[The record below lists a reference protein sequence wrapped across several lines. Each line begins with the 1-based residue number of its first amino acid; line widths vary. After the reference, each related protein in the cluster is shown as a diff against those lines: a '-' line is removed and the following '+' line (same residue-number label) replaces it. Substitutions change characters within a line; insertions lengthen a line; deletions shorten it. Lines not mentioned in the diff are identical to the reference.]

1 VYKNRKLAWLVVLAM
16 VFSIVAPLGVGTAAA
31 EDTQYDMSDLVAEL
45 QEVYPYVDEIDKDD
59 IRAARTKL
67 QNLSDSEWTSV
78 LDPLVTPLPDEVKNK
93 LGDDGKSAQETLKQ
107 VALDAAN
114 IYYEDDA
121 AVLEGRLNEFKNK
134 HLSTFEALIGKDFT
148 MNDLAEFLIAA
159 RSKLRSA
166 AASEYETIYDLIVEG
181 SNKAMVET
189 MPELVKKAVQM
200 AIDDNENNFSDFSG
214 KLTDIGW
221 STGLL
226 VEQHNV
232 LVKAIG
238 APESEDELSLG
249 QKAELALAKAWVRS
263 EAVVEGGKKLTR
275 AATNTLYEDTINVGD
290 EVTYTLSIIGR
301 KATGLVGFQPNPD
314 SPIIRAESDKGTLKV
329 TGLKEG
335 TEQLIFYRDGEDC
348 NAENDWI
355 AKVNITVQK
364 KTSSGGGGGGGP
376 APSGTEIKIDKGGE
390 VSEHGATVEIPAN
403 AFAENIKVKVAK
415 VSDVSGLTLPGGGEL
430 ISDVL
435 EITKDVKGDF
445 TKPVTITMK
454 FDKSKVDSEAEVALY
469 YYDTA
474 TKTWIKLDNIK
485 VDWEK
490 GTVSGEINHF
500 TKFAV
505 IAVTP
510 EKALPVLTDIAGHWA
525 EAEIKILVEKGAI
538 AGYPDGTFRPNNNIT
553 RAEFATVL
561 VKAFELEAKEGK
573 VFTDTA
579 THWAKDAIATANAY
593 DIIKGY
599 SNEKFG
605 PNDQITREQAAVMIA
620 KAADLT
626 ASEQAPV
633 FSDSAKISDWARAA
647 VAAAAEAEIIKGYPD
662 GSFRPQGQATRAE
675 AVTIIV
681 RAMK

>member
-1 VYKNRKLAWLVVLAM
+1 VLKNNL
-16 VFSIVAPLGVGTAAA
+16 TA
-31 EDTQYDMSDLVAEL
+31 
-45 QEVYPYVDEIDKDD
+45 
-59 IRAARTKL
+59 
-67 QNLSDSEWTSV
+67 
-78 LDPLVTPLPDEVKNK
+78 
-93 LGDDGKSAQETLKQ
+93 
-107 VALDAAN
+107 
-114 IYYEDDA
+114 
-121 AVLEGRLNEFKNK
+121 FKNK
-134 HLSTFEALIGKDFT
+134 NSSTFKALFGNEFT
-148 MNDLAEFLIAA
+148 MDDLADFLLAA
-159 RSKLRSA
+159 RSELRVRLSVNRIPF
-166 AASEYETIYDLIVEG
+166 YMGPTQNLVE
-181 SNKAMVET
+181 A
-189 MPELVKKAVQM
+189 MPEIVKEAALE
-200 AIDDNENNFSDFSG
+200 AIAQPKFNKFKG
-214 KLTDIGW
+214 KLSAIGW

-275 AATNTLYEDTINVGD
+275 AATDTLYEDTINVGD

-301 KATGLVGFQPNPD
+301 KATGLVGFQLEPRCLRGKRARAARAHKRTA
-314 SPIIRAESDKGTLKV
+314 IRGSG
-329 TGLKEG
+329 
-335 TEQLIFYRDGEDC
+335 QLIFYRDGEDC

-364 KTSSGGGGGGGP
+364 KTSSGGGGGSA
-376 APSGTEIKIDKGGE
+376 APDGTEIKIDKGGE
-390 VSEHGATVEIPAN
+390 VSEYGTTVEIPAN
-403 AFAENIKVKVAK
+403 AFAENFIVKVAK
-415 VSDVSGLTLPGGGEL
+415 VSDVSGLTLPEGGQLVSE
-430 ISDVL
+430 VL

-510 EKALPVLTDIAGHWA
+510 EKAPPVLTDIAGHWA
-525 EAEIKILVEKGAI
+525 EADIKTLVEKGAI
-538 AGYPDGTFRPNNNIT
+538 AGYPDKTFRPNNNIT

-579 THWAKDAIATANAY
+579 THWAKEDIATANAY

-599 SNEKFG
+599 SDEKFG

>member
-31 EDTQYDMSDLVAEL
+31 QTQTPMDKLVAEL
-45 QEVYPYVDEIDKDD
+45 QKVYPYVDEGEKVTIHTV
-59 IRAARTKL
+59 RS
-67 QNLSDSEWTSV
+67 NLDNLEDTDWNTV
-78 LDPLVTPLPDEVKNK
+78 LGPLVTGQVKAEER
-93 LGDDGKSAQETLKQ
+93 LGANAQETLKQ

-114 IYYEDDA
+114 IYYNTDST
-121 AVLEGRLNEFKNK
+121 VLKNNLTAFKNK
-134 HLSTFEALIGKDFT
+134 NSSTFKALFGNEFT
-148 MNDLAEFLIAA
+148 MDDLADFLLAA
-159 RSKLRSA
+159 RSELRSA
-166 AASEYETIYDLIVEG
+166 AISKSDTILYGTNAKLVE
-181 SNKAMVET
+181 A
-189 MPELVKKAVQM
+189 MPEIVKEAALE
-200 AIDDNENNFSDFSG
+200 AIAQPKFNKFKG
-214 KLTDIGW
+214 KLSAIGW
-221 STGLL
+221 STDLL

-364 KTSSGGGGGGGP
+364 KTSSGGGGGSA
-376 APSGTEIKIDKGGE
+376 APDGTEIKIDKGGE
-390 VSEHGATVEIPAN
+390 VSEYGTTVEIPAN
-403 AFAENIKVKVAK
+403 AFAENFIVKVAK
-415 VSDVSGLTLPGGGEL
+415 VSDVSGLTLPEGGQLVSE
-430 ISDVL
+430 VL

-510 EKALPVLTDIAGHWA
+510 EKAPPVLTDIAGHWA
-525 EAEIKILVEKGAI
+525 EADIKTLVEKGAI
-538 AGYPDGTFRPNNNIT
+538 AGYPDKTFRPNNNIT

-579 THWAKDAIATANAY
+579 THWAKEDIATANAY

-599 SNEKFG
+599 SDEKFG